1 MIKLRYQNYLL
12 FCSLDL
18 NINSQNLNLKNVL
31 IDTGSAT
38 TLINADY
45 ILLDGNEKIK
55 NAQGI
60 GGYERIL
67 VKKFESLRLNDITL
81 KNVSLSIG
89 DMDYGIDIDL
99 LIGLDMLK
107 ILNANINIK
116 NMTLELNGCNV
127 INDFSK

>member
-1 MIKLRYQNYLL
+1 MINLRYQHHLL

-18 NINSQNLNLKNVL
+18 TLNNQDLHLKNVL

-55 NAQGI
+55 NARGI
-60 GGYERIL
+60 GGCERIL
-67 VKKFESLRLNDITL
+67 VKNFDTLTLNNFVLNNIA
-81 KNVSLSIG
+81 LSIG

-99 LIGLDMLK
+99 LIGLDFLK
-107 ILNANINIK
+107 ILNADISMK
-116 NMTLELNGCNV
+116 NMTVELD
-127 INDFSK
+127 I

>member
-12 FCSLDL
+12 FCSLNL
-18 NINSQNLNLKNVL
+18 KINNQNLHLENVL

-60 GGYERIL
+60 GGYEKIL
-67 VKKFESLRLNDITL
+67 IKNFETLNLNDIEL
-81 KNVSLSIG
+81 KNICLSIG

-99 LIGLDMLK
+99 LIGLDILK
-107 ILNANINIK
+107 ILNANINIRT
-116 NMTLELNGCNV
+116 MTLELN
-127 INDFSK
+127 S

>member
-18 NINSQNLNLKNVL
+18 KINNQNLHFENVL

-60 GGYERIL
+60 GGYEKIL
-67 VKKFESLRLNDITL
+67 VKNFETLKLNDIAL
-81 KNVSLSIG
+81 KNICLSIG

-99 LIGLDMLK
+99 LIGLDILK
-107 ILNANINIK
+107 ILNANINVK
-116 NMTLELNGCNV
+116 NMTLELNR
-127 INDFSK
+127 

>member
-18 NINSQNLNLKNVL
+18 KINNQNLHLENVL

-60 GGYERIL
+60 GGYEKIL
-67 VKKFESLRLNDITL
+67 VKNFETLKLNDIVL
-81 KNVSLSIG
+81 KNICLSIG

-99 LIGLDMLK
+99 LIGLDILK
-107 ILNANINIK
+107 ILSANINVK
-116 NMTLELNGCNV
+116 NMTLQLN
-127 INDFSK
+127 S

>member
-18 NINSQNLNLKNVL
+18 KINSQNLHLENVL

-67 VKKFESLRLNDITL
+67 VKNFETLRINDIIL
-81 KNVSLSIG
+81 ENVSLSIG
-89 DMDYGIDIDL
+89 DMDYGIDMDL

-116 NMTLELNGCNV
+116 NMTLELNY
-127 INDFSK
+127 

>member
-18 NINSQNLNLKNVL
+18 TINSQNLKLKNVL

-55 NAQGI
+55 NAKGI

-67 VKKFESLRLNDITL
+67 VKNFETLRLNDIML

-107 ILNANINIK
+107 ILNANIDIK
-116 NMTLELNGCNV
+116 NMTLELNC
-127 INDFSK
+127 

>member
-18 NINSQNLNLKNVL
+18 TINSQNLKLKNIL

-67 VKKFESLRLNDITL
+67 VKNFETLRLNDIML

-107 ILNANINIK
+107 ILNANIDIK
-116 NMTLELNGCNV
+116 NMTLELNC
-127 INDFSK
+127 

>member
-1 MIKLRYQNYLL
+1 MIKLRFQKYLL

-18 NINSQNLNLKNVL
+18 KINNQNLHLENVL

-60 GGYERIL
+60 GGYEKIL
-67 VKKFESLRLNDITL
+67 VKNFETLKLNDIAL
-81 KNVSLSIG
+81 NNICLSIG

-99 LIGLDMLK
+99 LIGLDILK
-107 ILNANINIK
+107 ILNANINVK
-116 NMTLELNGCNV
+116 NMTLELN
-127 INDFSK
+127 S

>member
-1 MIKLRYQNYLL
+1 
-12 FCSLDL
+12 
-18 NINSQNLNLKNVL
+18 LKNVL

-60 GGYERIL
+60 GGHERIL
-67 VKKFESLRLNDITL
+67 VKKFESLKLNDITL

-107 ILNANINIK
+107 TLNANINIK
-116 NMTLELNGCNV
+116 NMILELNGCNI
-127 INDFSK
+127 INDFVK

>member
-18 NINSQNLNLKNVL
+18 KINNQNLHLENVL

-45 ILLDGNEKIK
+45 IVLDGNEKIK

-60 GGYERIL
+60 GGYEKIL
-67 VKKFESLRLNDITL
+67 VKNFETLKLNDIAL
-81 KNVSLSIG
+81 ENICLSIG
-89 DMDYGIDIDL
+89 DMDYRIDIDL
-99 LIGLDMLK
+99 LIGLDILK
-107 ILNANINIK
+107 ILNANINVK
-116 NMTLELNGCNV
+116 NMTLELN
-127 INDFSK
+127 S

>member
-18 NINSQNLNLKNVL
+18 KINNQNLHLENVL

-60 GGYERIL
+60 GGYEKIL
-67 VKKFESLRLNDITL
+67 VKNFETLKLNDISL
-81 KNVSLSIG
+81 KNICLSIG

-99 LIGLDMLK
+99 LIGLDILK
-107 ILNANINIK
+107 ILNANINVK
-116 NMTLELNGCNV
+116 NMTLELN
-127 INDFSK
+127 S

>member
-1 MIKLRYQNYLL
+1 MIRLRYQNYLL

-18 NINSQNLNLKNVL
+18 KINSQNLNLKNVL

-60 GGYERIL
+60 GGSERIC
-67 VKKFESLRLNDITL
+67 SRNLNH
-81 KNVSLSIG
+81 
-89 DMDYGIDIDL
+89 
-99 LIGLDMLK
+99 
-107 ILNANINIK
+107 
-116 NMTLELNGCNV
+116 
-127 INDFSK
+127 

>member
-18 NINSQNLNLKNVL
+18 RINRRNLHLENVL

-67 VKKFESLRLNDITL
+67 VKNFEMLKLNDIVI
-81 KNVSLSIG
+81 KDVSLSIG

-99 LIGLDMLK
+99 LIGLDILK

-116 NMTLELNGCNV
+116 NMTLELNC
-127 INDFSK
+127 

>member
-1 MIKLRYQNYLL
+1 MIKLRYQSYLL

-18 NINSQNLNLKNVL
+18 KLNSQNFHLQNVL

-67 VKKFESLRLNDITL
+67 VKNFEALDLNDISL
-81 KNVSLSIG
+81 KNISLSIG

-99 LIGLDMLK
+99 LIGLDILK
-107 ILNANINIK
+107 ILNASINIK
-116 NMTLELNGCNV
+116 SMTLELN
-127 INDFSK
+127 

>member
-1 MIKLRYQNYLL
+1 MIRLRYQNYLL
-12 FCSLDL
+12 FCSLNL
-18 NINSQNLNLKNVL
+18 KINNQNLHLENVL

-67 VKKFESLRLNDITL
+67 VKNFEDLSLNDIML
-81 KNVSLSIG
+81 KNISISIG

-99 LIGLDMLK
+99 LIGLDVLK
-107 ILNANINIK
+107 VLNANINIK
-116 NMTLELNGCNV
+116 SMILELNN
-127 INDFSK
+127 

>member
-18 NINSQNLNLKNVL
+18 KINSQNLHLQNVL

-67 VKKFESLRLNDITL
+67 VKNFETLRLNDIML
-81 KNVSLSIG
+81 ENVSLSIG

-99 LIGLDMLK
+99 LIGLDILK

-116 NMTLELNGCNV
+116 NMILELNC
-127 INDFSK
+127 

>member
-12 FCSLDL
+12 FCSLNL
-18 NINSQNLNLKNVL
+18 KINSQNLHLENVL

-45 ILLDGNEKIK
+45 ILLDGSEKIK

-60 GGYERIL
+60 GGCERIL
-67 VKKFESLRLNDITL
+67 VKNFETLKLNDIEL
-81 KNVSLSIG
+81 ENVSVSIG

-116 NMTLELNGCNV
+116 NMTLELNC
-127 INDFSK
+127 

>member
-18 NINSQNLNLKNVL
+18 KINNQNLHLENVL

-60 GGYERIL
+60 GGYEKIL
-67 VKKFESLRLNDITL
+67 VKNFETLKLNDIVL
-81 KNVSLSIG
+81 KNICLSIG

-99 LIGLDMLK
+99 LIGLDILK
-107 ILNANINIK
+107 ILNANINVK
-116 NMTLELNGCNV
+116 NMTLELN
-127 INDFSK
+127 S